1 MQLTIGISE
10 DIKNRI
16 INDLTYEQMVEV
28 ESDLNELK
36 WNSLLGEA
44 PDGFDMLQDYES
56 KWYKRTLL
64 YRKLFKSRTK
74 SDYIN
79 PIRDYVSGFITERDR
94 MHYHNVIK
102 HENMT
107 EKEFEKFWIRYCLRE
122 RVSIGINISLE

>member
-10 DIKNRI
+10 DIKNKI
-16 INDLTYEQMVEV
+16 INDLTYEQMIEV
-28 ESDLNELK
+28 ESDLNEWK

-64 YRKLFKSRTK
+64 YRKLFKNRTK
-74 SDYIN
+74 GDYIS

-94 MHYHNVIK
+94 MYYYNFIK
-102 HENMT
+102 HTNMT

-122 RVSIGINISLE
+122 RLSIGINIYLE

>member
-1 MQLTIGISE
+1 MTLTIGISE
-10 DIKNRI
+10 DIKNKI

-28 ESDLNELK
+28 ESDLNEGK

-44 PDGFDMLQDYES
+44 PEDFDTLPDYES

-94 MHYHNVIK
+94 MHYYNVIK
-102 HENMT
+102 HKNMT
-107 EKEFEKFWIRYCLRE
+107 EKEFEKFWINYCFRE
-122 RVSIGINISLE
+122 RVCIAININLE